1 MPEWDL
7 RPGELWEHLGGVKG
21 EQGVRRRGGSGI
33 LIPMESSMLTAN
45 KADGLVL
52 VVNYLRCG

>member
-1 MPEWDL
+1 MHEWDL

-21 EQGVRRRGGSGI
+21 GQAGRRGGGI
-33 LIPMESSMLTAN
+33 LIPMKSMLTAS

-52 VVNYLRCG
+52 VVNYLRCE